1 MRLHSKTPPVCRS
14 AFTLIELLIVISLI
28 VVIAGIGFLTVP
40 LFTSQ
45 QRASSNASIIVAW
58 LGDAKVQALKDQR
71 STGVRFVLDPNN
83 PNFVREMYYVQTPD
97 DFTGG
102 MGNPAAGLYLNAN
115 PLPSNSLSFTTD
127 VDFTGGLTNAADW
140 PVQPGDF
147 LEINGGGL
155 LYQITSV
162 NPSAN
167 PLTNTLT
174 VSRQAVVGQATSVWR
189 VIRQP
194 RRVPGED
201 SLTLNGNAVIDLN
214 VGVSK
219 NVPLRTVPIPGSN
232 PPAFQPYYE
241 ILFAPNGGVVGRG
254 TNTSNAIILWV
265 RDSTQALPTDN
276 EPVLI
281 SIQVRTGFIGTYQV
295 DLTPGGDPYSFTRD
309 SRASGM

>member
-1 MRLHSKTPPVCRS
+1 MRMHSKTPRTYR
-14 AFTLIELLIVISLI
+14 AGFTLIELLIVISLI
-28 VVIAGIGFLTVP
+28 VVIAGIGFLAVP

-58 LGDAKVQALKDQR
+58 LGDAKVQALKQQQA
-71 STGVRFVLDPNN
+71 TGVRFVLDPNN
-83 PNFVREMYYVQTPD
+83 QTFVREMYYVQTPD
-97 DFTGG
+97 DFVGG
-102 MGNPAAGLYLNAN
+102 MGNPAAGMYLQAN
-115 PLPSNSLSFTTD
+115 PNPSTTLAFTID
-127 VDFTGGLTNAADW
+127 VDFTGGQANAVDW
-140 PVQPGDF
+140 PVQIGDF

-174 VSRQAVVGQATSVWR
+174 VSRQAIVGQATSVWR
-189 VIRQP
+189 IIRQP
-194 RRVPGED
+194 RRVQGED

-214 VGVSK
+214 VSK
-219 NVPLRTVPIPGSN
+219 YVPLRTVPIPGSN
-232 PPAFQPYYE
+232 PAAVQNYYE

-265 RDSTQALPTDN
+265 RDSTQQLPTDN

-295 DLTPGGDPYSFTRD
+295 DTTPGGDPLSFTRD
-309 SRASGM
+309 PRASGM

>member
-1 MRLHSKTPPVCRS
+1 MHLHSKTPPVWRS
-14 AFTLIELLIVISLI
+14 AFTLIELLIVIALI

-58 LGDAKVQALKDQR
+58 LGDAKVQALKQQQA
-71 STGVRFVLDPNN
+71 TGVRFVLDPNN
-83 PNFVREMYYVQTPD
+83 PTSMFVREMYYVQTPD

-102 MGNPAAGLYLNAN
+102 MGNPSMYLLASPN
-115 PLPSNSLSFTTD
+115 PAVPTMTLTFSSD
-127 VDFTGGLTNAADW
+127 VDFTGGLSNQVDW

-147 LEINGGGL
+147 LEINGGGF
-155 LYQITSV
+155 LYQITGV
-162 NPSAN
+162 NPPAPAPPNS
-167 PLTNTLT
+167 LT
-174 VSRQAVVGQATSVWR
+174 VSRLASVGQSTSVWR
-189 VIRQP
+189 IIRQP

-201 SLTLNGNAVIDLN
+201 SLTLNGNAVIDLAN
-214 VGVSK
+214 SP
-219 NVPLRTVPIPGSN
+219 NVPQRNASGQT
-232 PPAFQPYYE
+232 YYE

-254 TNTSNAIILWV
+254 TKNSNSIILWV

-295 DLTPGGDPYSFTRD
+295 DMTSGDFYSFTRD
-309 SRASGM
+309 PRASGM